1 MFDWTPSS
9 PHVVFAKVIPYCH
22 LFLFVAD
29 GLSKLIQH
37 QVAKGELRELHVC
50 RRAPSISHLLFADD
64 TLLFMEANRS
74 QTEVINKILRCYELN
89 TAQLINPMKCS
100 IMFDARCHSYNKKDV

>member
-1 MFDWTPSS
+1 MECVTTVRYFIRFNNVRLDSFKPSRGLCQGDPLLS
-9 PHVVFAKVIPYCH
+9 Y

-29 GLSKLIQH
+29 GLSKLIQD

-89 TAQLINPMKCS
+89 TA
-100 IMFDARCHSYNKKDV
+100 